1 MKEMKPYTNRA
12 ILEMDKKRILELE
25 DMVRKLVKLSPIYYS
40 KLCKTDIQMDD
51 MHEFL
56 NIVMRMDA
64 YCVVNVNKKSITE
77 RELLINCIK

>member
-1 MKEMKPYTNRA
+1 MSTMKPYVNKA

-40 KLCKTDIQMDD
+40 KLCKTDIEMDD

-56 NIVMRMDA
+56 NIVMKMDA
-64 YCVVNVNKKSITE
+64 YCVMNVNKKSITE

>member
-1 MKEMKPYTNRA
+1 MKPYVNKA

-40 KLCKTDIQMDD
+40 KLCKTDIEMDD

-56 NIVMRMDA
+56 NIVMKMDA
-64 YCVVNVNKKSITE
+64 YCVMNVNKKSITE